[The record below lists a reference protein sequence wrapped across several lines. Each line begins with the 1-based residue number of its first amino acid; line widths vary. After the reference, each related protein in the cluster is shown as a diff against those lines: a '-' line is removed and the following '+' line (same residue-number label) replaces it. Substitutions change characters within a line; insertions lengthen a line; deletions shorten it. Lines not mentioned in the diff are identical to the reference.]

1 MHRISC
7 IIKNKERGDNSMLS
21 IKEASEFLGVSID
34 TLRRWERNGKI
45 TSIRTEGGHRR
56 YEKKE
61 LIKFKKS
68 DCYEHR
74 ITIAYCRV
82 SSSDQ
87 KEDLQR
93 QIETVSQYCIANGY
107 QFQVISDLGSGL
119 NYNKKG
125 LKELMEL
132 ICSNRIERIVV
143 NYKDRLIRFGFE
155 LIEHL
160 CSIYNVTIE
169 VINLTEDKTYEE
181 ELVEDVLSVITV
193 FSAKLYGSRSHK
205 SKKIIATNQALL
217 REEETKGESI

>member
-1 MHRISC
+1 M
-7 IIKNKERGDNSMLS
+7 
-21 IKEASEFLGVSID
+21 
-34 TLRRWERNGKI
+34 
-45 TSIRTEGGHRR
+45 
-56 YEKKE
+56 
-61 LIKFKKS
+61 
-68 DCYEHR
+68 
-74 ITIAYCRV
+74 
-82 SSSDQ
+82 
-87 KEDLQR
+87 
-93 QIETVSQYCIANGY
+93 
-107 QFQVISDLGSGL
+107 ISDLGSGL

-125 LKELMEL
+125 LRELIEW

-205 SKKIIATNQALL
+205 SKKMIATNQALL
-217 REEETKGESI
+217 REEETKGEWR